1 MDKNL
6 VRQVLED
13 LRRGYSRDE
22 VAERLKQDG
31 WHEDEIHEALAY
43 AAGSHI
49 RKARL
54 AIALLGFAAFIVLG
68 LLFYFIFI
76 SPSYVEE
83 PEVVETVVQPAQ
95 PALVVDESSVGRV
108 LAGLGA
114 YKLHANPFT
123 GDLPELEV
131 VVTDTN
137 QVFGAVVKDKAV
149 QVVQGSAGSPD
160 ARIYVT
166 KEAVLRLASA
176 QDEQQLKD
184 AAVQLFNERNES
196 GYRGELVASQADLL
210 LKGYLALYKEAKETA
225 PSGAVVSSIELA
237 GSQVVGM
244 FVIIVAL
251 WGMLLLRVAFYR

>member
-83 PEVVETVVQPAQ
+83 PEVVETVVQPQ
-95 PALVVDESSVGRV
+95 PALVVDETGIGRV
-108 LAGLGA
+108 LTGLGA

-123 GDLPELEV
+123 GDLPEIEV

-166 KEAVLRLASA
+166 KDAVLRLASA
-176 QDEQQLKD
+176 QDEQQLKEF
-184 AAVQLFNERNES
+184 AMQVFSERNER
-196 GYRGELVASQADLL
+196 GYRGELVAGQADLL

-225 PSGAVVSSIELA
+225 PSGAVVSGIELA
-237 GSQVVGM
+237 GSQVTGM
-244 FVIIVAL
+244 FLILVVL
-251 WGMLLLRVAFYR
+251 WGALLVRVAFYR